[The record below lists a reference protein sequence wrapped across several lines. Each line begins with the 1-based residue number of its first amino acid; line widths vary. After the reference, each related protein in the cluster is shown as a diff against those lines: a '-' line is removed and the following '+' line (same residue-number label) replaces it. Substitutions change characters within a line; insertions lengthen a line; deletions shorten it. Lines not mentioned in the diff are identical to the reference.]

1 MKQYLK
7 FNQETGDPMGLGPN
21 KEGTCIEIEGT
32 TATAIKDGF
41 KQMNQF
47 NEIKA
52 SYVEIQLGQMSL
64 DDLVDFAREH
74 LFQDIEKM
82 TEAEL
87 QEDMENSQDENL
99 YDELVEN
106 SLIDDE
112 VEKEQHFSEILHD
125 REVPDVY

>member
-1 MKQYLK
+1 MSK
-7 FNQETGDPMGLGPN
+7 
-21 KEGTCIEIEGT
+21 T
-32 TATAIKDGF
+32 TDDYI

-47 NEIKA
+47 NEIKG
-52 SYVEIQLGQMSL
+52 SYVEIQLNQMSL

-74 LFQDIEKM
+74 LWQDIEKM
-82 TEAEL
+82 TDAEL
-87 QEDMENSQDENL
+87 QEDIENSQDENL

-112 VEKEQHFSEILHD
+112 KIKHQHFQEILMD

>member
-1 MKQYLK
+1 MSK
-7 FNQETGDPMGLGPN
+7 
-21 KEGTCIEIEGT
+21 T
-32 TATAIKDGF
+32 TDDYI

-47 NEIKA
+47 NEIKG

-64 DDLVDFAREH
+64 DDLVDFARER
-74 LFQDIEKM
+74 LWQDIEKM
-82 TEAEL
+82 TDAEL
-87 QEDMENSQDENL
+87 QEDIETEQDENL

-112 VEKEQHFSEILHD
+112 KIKHQHFQEILMD

>member
-1 MKQYLK
+1 MSK
-7 FNQETGDPMGLGPN
+7 
-21 KEGTCIEIEGT
+21 T
-32 TATAIKDGF
+32 TDDYI

-74 LFQDIEKM
+74 LWQDIEKM

-87 QEDMENSQDENL
+87 QEDIENSQDENL

-112 VEKEQHFSEILHD
+112 VVKAQHFEEILSD

>member
-1 MKQYLK
+1 
-7 FNQETGDPMGLGPN
+7 
-21 KEGTCIEIEGT
+21 
-32 TATAIKDGF
+32 
-41 KQMNQF
+41 MNQF

>member
-1 MKQYLK
+1 MSK
-7 FNQETGDPMGLGPN
+7 
-21 KEGTCIEIEGT
+21 T
-32 TATAIKDGF
+32 TDDYI

-52 SYVEIQLGQMSL
+52 SYVEIQLGHMSL
-64 DDLVDFAREH
+64 DDLVDFARNQ
-74 LFQDIEKM
+74 LWQDIEKM

-87 QEDMENSQDENL
+87 KEDIENSQDENL

-112 VEKEQHFSEILHD
+112 IEKSQHFQEILQD

>member
-1 MKQYLK
+1 MSK
-7 FNQETGDPMGLGPN
+7 
-21 KEGTCIEIEGT
+21 T
-32 TATAIKDGF
+32 TDEYI

-47 NEIKA
+47 IEIKA

-74 LFQDIEKM
+74 LWQDIEKM

-87 QEDMENSQDENL
+87 QEDIENSQDENL

-112 VEKEQHFSEILHD
+112 VVKAQHFEEILSD

>member
-1 MKQYLK
+1 MSK
-7 FNQETGDPMGLGPN
+7 
-21 KEGTCIEIEGT
+21 T
-32 TATAIKDGF
+32 TDEYI

-47 NEIKA
+47 NEIKG

-64 DDLVDFAREH
+64 DDLVDFARER
-74 LFQDIEKM
+74 LWQDIEKM
-82 TEAEL
+82 TDAEL
-87 QEDMENSQDENL
+87 QEDIENEQDENL

-112 VEKEQHFSEILHD
+112 KIKHQHFQEILMD

>member
-1 MKQYLK
+1 MSK
-7 FNQETGDPMGLGPN
+7 
-21 KEGTCIEIEGT
+21 T
-32 TATAIKDGF
+32 TDDYI

-47 NEIKA
+47 NEIKG

-64 DDLVDFAREH
+64 DDLVDFVRER
-74 LFQDIEKM
+74 LWQDIEKM
-82 TEAEL
+82 TDAEL
-87 QEDMENSQDENL
+87 QEDIETEQDENL

-112 VEKEQHFSEILHD
+112 KIKHQHFQEILMD

>member
-1 MKQYLK
+1 MSK
-7 FNQETGDPMGLGPN
+7 
-21 KEGTCIEIEGT
+21 T
-32 TATAIKDGF
+32 TDDYI

-47 NEIKA
+47 NEIKG

-64 DDLVDFAREH
+64 DDLVDFARER
-74 LFQDIEKM
+74 LWQDIEKM
-82 TEAEL
+82 TDAEL
-87 QEDMENSQDENL
+87 QEDIENSQDENL

-112 VEKEQHFSEILHD
+112 VEKAQHFQEILHD

>member
-1 MKQYLK
+1 MSK
-7 FNQETGDPMGLGPN
+7 
-21 KEGTCIEIEGT
+21 T
-32 TATAIKDGF
+32 TDDYI

-47 NEIKA
+47 NEIKG

-64 DDLVDFAREH
+64 DDLVDFARER
-74 LFQDIEKM
+74 LWQDIEKM
-82 TEAEL
+82 TDAEL
-87 QEDMENSQDENL
+87 QEDIENSQDENL

-112 VEKEQHFSEILHD
+112 KIKHQHFQEILMD

>member
-1 MKQYLK
+1 
-7 FNQETGDPMGLGPN
+7 
-21 KEGTCIEIEGT
+21 
-32 TATAIKDGF
+32 
-41 KQMNQF
+41 MNQF

-52 SYVEIQLGQMSL
+52 SYVEIQLDQMSM

-74 LFQDIEKM
+74 LWQDIEKM

-87 QEDMENSQDENL
+87 KEDIENSQDENL

-112 VEKEQHFSEILHD
+112 IEKSQHFQEILQD

>member
-1 MKQYLK
+1 MSK
-7 FNQETGDPMGLGPN
+7 
-21 KEGTCIEIEGT
+21 T
-32 TATAIKDGF
+32 TDDYI

-47 NEIKA
+47 NEIKG
-52 SYVEIQLGQMSL
+52 SYVEIQLNQMSL

-74 LFQDIEKM
+74 LWQDIEKM

-87 QEDMENSQDENL
+87 QEDIENEQDENL

-112 VEKEQHFSEILHD
+112 KIKHQHFQEILMD

>member
-1 MKQYLK
+1 MSK
-7 FNQETGDPMGLGPN
+7 
-21 KEGTCIEIEGT
+21 T
-32 TATAIKDGF
+32 TDDYI

-47 NEIKA
+47 NEIKG
-52 SYVEIQLGQMSL
+52 SYVEIQLSQMSL

-74 LFQDIEKM
+74 LWQDIEKM
-82 TEAEL
+82 TDAEL
-87 QEDMENSQDENL
+87 QEDIENSQDENL

-112 VEKEQHFSEILHD
+112 VEKAQHFQEILHD

>member
-1 MKQYLK
+1 MSK
-7 FNQETGDPMGLGPN
+7 
-21 KEGTCIEIEGT
+21 T
-32 TATAIKDGF
+32 TDDYI

>member
-1 MKQYLK
+1 MSK
-7 FNQETGDPMGLGPN
+7 
-21 KEGTCIEIEGT
+21 T
-32 TATAIKDGF
+32 TDNYI

-64 DDLVDFAREH
+64 DDLMDFARER
-74 LFQDIEKM
+74 LWQDIEKM
-82 TEAEL
+82 TDAEL
-87 QEDMENSQDENL
+87 QEDIENEQDENL

>member
-1 MKQYLK
+1 MSNTSY
-7 FNQETGDPMGLGPN
+7 EY
-21 KEGTCIEIEGT
+21 I
-32 TATAIKDGF
+32 

-47 NEIKA
+47 NEIKG

-74 LFQDIEKM
+74 LWQDIEKM

-87 QEDMENSQDENL
+87 REDIENEQDENL

-112 VEKEQHFSEILHD
+112 KIKHQHFQEILMD

>member
-1 MKQYLK
+1 MSK
-7 FNQETGDPMGLGPN
+7 
-21 KEGTCIEIEGT
+21 T
-32 TATAIKDGF
+32 TDDYI

-47 NEIKA
+47 NEIKG
-52 SYVEIQLGQMSL
+52 SYVEIQLNQMSL

-74 LFQDIEKM
+74 LWQDIEKM

-87 QEDMENSQDENL
+87 QEDIENEQDENL

-112 VEKEQHFSEILHD
+112 VEKAQHFQEILHD

>member
-1 MKQYLK
+1 MSK
-7 FNQETGDPMGLGPN
+7 
-21 KEGTCIEIEGT
+21 T
-32 TATAIKDGF
+32 TDDYI

-47 NEIKA
+47 IEIKA

-74 LFQDIEKM
+74 LWQDIEKM

-87 QEDMENSQDENL
+87 QEDIENSQDENL

-112 VEKEQHFSEILHD
+112 VVKAQHFEEILSD

>member
-1 MKQYLK
+1 MSK
-7 FNQETGDPMGLGPN
+7 
-21 KEGTCIEIEGT
+21 T
-32 TATAIKDGF
+32 TDDYIK
-41 KQMNQF
+41 KMNQF

-64 DDLVDFAREH
+64 DDLVDFARER
-74 LFQDIEKM
+74 LFDDIEKM
-82 TEAEL
+82 TEADL
-87 QEDMENSQDENL
+87 QEDIENSQDENL

-112 VEKEQHFSEILHD
+112 KIKHQHFMEILHD

>member
-1 MKQYLK
+1 MSK
-7 FNQETGDPMGLGPN
+7 
-21 KEGTCIEIEGT
+21 T
-32 TATAIKDGF
+32 TDDYI

-47 NEIKA
+47 NEIKG

-64 DDLVDFAREH
+64 DDLVDFARER
-74 LFQDIEKM
+74 LWQDIEKM
-82 TEAEL
+82 TDAEL
-87 QEDMENSQDENL
+87 QEDIENEQDENL

-112 VEKEQHFSEILHD
+112 VEKAQHFQEILHD

>member
-1 MKQYLK
+1 MSK
-7 FNQETGDPMGLGPN
+7 
-21 KEGTCIEIEGT
+21 T
-32 TATAIKDGF
+32 TDDYI

-64 DDLVDFAREH
+64 DDLVDFARER
-74 LFQDIEKM
+74 LWQDIEKM
-82 TEAEL
+82 TDAEL
-87 QEDMENSQDENL
+87 QEDIENEQDENL

-112 VEKEQHFSEILHD
+112 VEKAQHFAEILHD

>member
-1 MKQYLK
+1 MSK
-7 FNQETGDPMGLGPN
+7 
-21 KEGTCIEIEGT
+21 T
-32 TATAIKDGF
+32 TDNYI

-64 DDLVDFAREH
+64 DDLMDFARER
-74 LFQDIEKM
+74 LWEDIEN
-82 TEAEL
+82 E
-87 QEDMENSQDENL
+87 QDENL

>member
-1 MKQYLK
+1 MSK
-7 FNQETGDPMGLGPN
+7 
-21 KEGTCIEIEGT
+21 T
-32 TATAIKDGF
+32 TDDYI

-47 NEIKA
+47 NEIKG

-74 LFQDIEKM
+74 LWQDIEKM
-82 TEAEL
+82 TDAEL
-87 QEDMENSQDENL
+87 QEDIENEQDENL

-112 VEKEQHFSEILHD
+112 KIKHQHFIEIMQD

>member
-1 MKQYLK
+1 MSK
-7 FNQETGDPMGLGPN
+7 
-21 KEGTCIEIEGT
+21 T
-32 TATAIKDGF
+32 TDEYI
-41 KQMNQF
+41 KQMNQL

-64 DDLVDFAREH
+64 DDLVDFARNQ
-74 LFQDIEKM
+74 LWQDIEKM
-82 TEAEL
+82 TDAEL
-87 QEDMENSQDENL
+87 QEDIESEQDENL

-112 VEKEQHFSEILHD
+112 KIKHQHYMEILHD

>member
-1 MKQYLK
+1 
-7 FNQETGDPMGLGPN
+7 
-21 KEGTCIEIEGT
+21 
-32 TATAIKDGF
+32 
-41 KQMNQF
+41 MNQF

-64 DDLVDFAREH
+64 DDLMDFARER
-74 LFQDIEKM
+74 LWQDIEKM
-82 TEAEL
+82 TDAEL
-87 QEDMENSQDENL
+87 QEDIENEQDENL

>member
-1 MKQYLK
+1 MSK
-7 FNQETGDPMGLGPN
+7 
-21 KEGTCIEIEGT
+21 T
-32 TATAIKDGF
+32 TDDYI

-47 NEIKA
+47 NEIKG

-74 LFQDIEKM
+74 LWQDIEKM

-87 QEDMENSQDENL
+87 QEDIENEQDENL

-112 VEKEQHFSEILHD
+112 VEKAQHFQEILHD

>member
-1 MKQYLK
+1 MSK
-7 FNQETGDPMGLGPN
+7 
-21 KEGTCIEIEGT
+21 T
-32 TATAIKDGF
+32 TDEYI

-52 SYVEIQLGQMSL
+52 SYVEIQLEQMTL

-74 LFQDIEKM
+74 LWQDIEKM

-87 QEDMENSQDENL
+87 KEDIETSQDENL

-112 VEKEQHFSEILHD
+112 VVKAQHFMEIMQD

>member
-1 MKQYLK
+1 MSK
-7 FNQETGDPMGLGPN
+7 
-21 KEGTCIEIEGT
+21 T
-32 TATAIKDGF
+32 TDDYI

-64 DDLVDFAREH
+64 DDLVDFARER
-74 LFQDIEKM
+74 LWQDIEKM
-82 TEAEL
+82 TDAEL
-87 QEDMENSQDENL
+87 QEDIENEQDENL

-112 VEKEQHFSEILHD
+112 KIKHQHFQEILMD

>member
-1 MKQYLK
+1 MSK
-7 FNQETGDPMGLGPN
+7 
-21 KEGTCIEIEGT
+21 T
-32 TATAIKDGF
+32 TDDYI

-47 NEIKA
+47 NEIKG
-52 SYVEIQLGQMSL
+52 SYVEIQLNQMSL

-74 LFQDIEKM
+74 LWQDIEKM
-82 TEAEL
+82 TDAEL
-87 QEDMENSQDENL
+87 QEDIENSQDENL

-112 VEKEQHFSEILHD
+112 VEKAQHFQEILHD

>member
-1 MKQYLK
+1 MSK
-7 FNQETGDPMGLGPN
+7 
-21 KEGTCIEIEGT
+21 T
-32 TATAIKDGF
+32 TDDYI

-47 NEIKA
+47 NEIKG

-64 DDLVDFAREH
+64 DDLVDFARER
-74 LFQDIEKM
+74 LWQDIEKM
-82 TEAEL
+82 TDAEL
-87 QEDMENSQDENL
+87 QEDIENEQDENL

-112 VEKEQHFSEILHD
+112 KIKHQHFQEILMD

>member
-1 MKQYLK
+1 MSK
-7 FNQETGDPMGLGPN
+7 
-21 KEGTCIEIEGT
+21 T
-32 TATAIKDGF
+32 TDEYI

-64 DDLVDFAREH
+64 DDLVDFARER
-74 LFQDIEKM
+74 LWQDIEKM
-82 TEAEL
+82 TDAEL
-87 QEDMENSQDENL
+87 QEDIENEQDENL

-112 VEKEQHFSEILHD
+112 VEKAQHFQEILHD

>member
-1 MKQYLK
+1 MSK
-7 FNQETGDPMGLGPN
+7 
-21 KEGTCIEIEGT
+21 T
-32 TATAIKDGF
+32 TDDYI

-64 DDLVDFAREH
+64 DDLVDFARER
-74 LFQDIEKM
+74 LWQDIEKM
-82 TEAEL
+82 TDAEL
-87 QEDMENSQDENL
+87 QEDIENEQDENL

-112 VEKEQHFSEILHD
+112 VEKAQHFQEILHD

>member
-1 MKQYLK
+1 MSK
-7 FNQETGDPMGLGPN
+7 
-21 KEGTCIEIEGT
+21 T
-32 TATAIKDGF
+32 TDDYI

-47 NEIKA
+47 NEIKG

-74 LFQDIEKM
+74 LWQDIEKM

-87 QEDMENSQDENL
+87 QEDIENSQDENL

-112 VEKEQHFSEILHD
+112 VVKAQHFMEIVHD

>member
-1 MKQYLK
+1 MSK
-7 FNQETGDPMGLGPN
+7 
-21 KEGTCIEIEGT
+21 T
-32 TATAIKDGF
+32 TDNYI

-64 DDLVDFAREH
+64 DDLVDFARER
-74 LFQDIEKM
+74 LFEDIEKM

-87 QEDMENSQDENL
+87 QEDIENSQDENL

-112 VEKEQHFSEILHD
+112 VEKHQHFEEILYD
-125 REVPDVY
+125 RDIEDV

>member
-1 MKQYLK
+1 MSK
-7 FNQETGDPMGLGPN
+7 
-21 KEGTCIEIEGT
+21 T
-32 TATAIKDGF
+32 TDEYI

-47 NEIKA
+47 NEIKG

-64 DDLVDFAREH
+64 DDLVDFARER
-74 LFQDIEKM
+74 LWQDIEKM
-82 TEAEL
+82 TDAEL
-87 QEDMENSQDENL
+87 QEDIETEQDENL

-112 VEKEQHFSEILHD
+112 KIKHQHFQEILMD